1 MRPGD
6 IALHTGTDFYAKLIQ
21 WGTRS
26 RYSHCAI
33 VSDVNAMGPVIIE
46 ATQAGLVT
54 TQLRF
59 DAPGWEYRDSEQTD
73 AERAE
78 SLKYARRHAALKVRY
93 NYADIVM
100 IALHLTFK
108 WWNIAIMNHKDFC
121 SEYLSRCLMRGGWD
135 FPEDPVFISP
145 ADIALSFPKP
155 AS

>member
-1 MRPGD
+1 VRPGD
-6 IALHTGTDFYAKLIQ
+6 IALHTGTDIYAKLIQ
-21 WGTRS
+21 WGTHS
-26 RYSHCAI
+26 RYSHCAV

-59 DAPGWEYRDSEQTD
+59 DAPGWEYRDAEQTD

-78 SLKYARRHAALKVRY
+78 SLKYARRHAVLKVRY

-100 IALHLTFK
+100 IALHLAFK
-108 WWNIAIMNHKDFC
+108 WWNVAFLNHREFC
-121 SEYLSRCLMRGGWD
+121 SEFLARSLEHGGAD
-135 FPEDPVFISP
+135 FEVNSVFVSP
-145 ADIALSFPKP
+145 ADIATLYPKP